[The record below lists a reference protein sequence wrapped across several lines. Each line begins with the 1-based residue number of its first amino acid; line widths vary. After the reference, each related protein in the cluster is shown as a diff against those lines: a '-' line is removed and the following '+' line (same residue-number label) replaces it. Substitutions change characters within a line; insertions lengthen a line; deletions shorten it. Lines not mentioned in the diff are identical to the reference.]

1 MPQKEGE
8 GSEMKPD
15 YENEQV
21 QKMMDVLVGLGVL
34 EKTEDGYNISFDFD
48 LTFRG
53 LLGRLLKRLKDPSKV
68 EDTVNMA
75 FADALIN
82 YEFPEPYVHS
92 QMELAVRI
100 IRTFEK
106 EDRIEKLTKAVGI

>member
-1 MPQKEGE
+1 
-8 GSEMKPD
+8 
-15 YENEQV
+15 
-21 QKMMDVLVGLGVL
+21 
-34 EKTEDGYNISFDFD
+34 
-48 LTFRG
+48 
-53 LLGRLLKRLKDPSKV
+53 V